1 MMPKPNH
8 LTEGPVLRSL
18 MALTVPIVFA
28 NILQTAYQLTDTFWV
43 GRLGAG
49 AVAAVSLSFPV
60 VFLLISLGSG
70 LGIAGTILV
79 AQHRGRGDQERV
91 DYISAQTVV
100 MMLAASVVVTVVG
113 YLSSAPAMRLMG
125 AAPQVLRDATAY
137 LQISF
142 LGMVFLFGFFVFQS
156 LMRGVGDVTT
166 PMLIV
171 LGTVLLNLG
180 LDPLFIF
187 GWGPVPAFGVSG
199 AALATIGTQGV
210 AMVVG
215 FALLLG
221 GRHGIHVHVRDL
233 APDLTLAG
241 SMFRLGLPASIEQ
254 STRALGLTAMVF
266 LVATFPTTVVAAYG
280 IGARILSFVII
291 PSLGLGMATTTLVG
305 QNLGAGLTERAD
317 HIARLSALVGMVVL
331 TALGVV
337 FFFTATPITAF
348 FVPGEAAVIAE
359 GARFIRLM
367 ALTFGFIGVQMVA
380 SGALRGAGATASA
393 MLLAIISLW
402 VLRFPLAVML
412 SKGTALGAGGLWW
425 AFPISNG
432 VAGAIA
438 ALWLLRGRWKH
449 TRIRALERSAPDL
462 SSEAG
467 E

>member
-1 MMPKPNH
+1 MPRANH
-8 LTEGPVLRSL
+8 LTEGPILRSL
-18 MALTVPIVFA
+18 AALTVPIVFA
-28 NILQTAYQLTDTFWV
+28 NILQTGYQLTDTFWV

-79 AQHRGRGDQERV
+79 AQHKGRRDQERV
-91 DYISAQTVV
+91 NYVSAQTVV

-113 YLSSAPAMRLMG
+113 TLASAPAMRLMG
-125 AAPQVLRDATAY
+125 AAPEVVRDAISY
-137 LQISF
+137 LRISF

-199 AALATIGTQGV
+199 AALATIGTQAV
-210 AMVVG
+210 AMAVG
-215 FALLLG
+215 FAMLLG
-221 GRHGIHVHVRDL
+221 GRRGIHVHLRDL
-233 APDLTLAG
+233 RPDLGLAA

-305 QNLGAGLTERAD
+305 QNLGAGNSDRAE

-331 TALGVV
+331 SLIGAV
-337 FFFTATPITAF
+337 FFVAAIPITAF
-348 FVPGEAAVIAE
+348 FVPGETAVIAE
-359 GARFIRLM
+359 GAHFIRLM
-367 ALTFGFIGVQMVA
+367 ALSFGFMGVQMVT
-380 SGALRGAGATASA
+380 SGTLRGAGATVSA

-402 VLRFPLAVML
+402 VLRFPLALIL
-412 SKGTALGAGGLWW
+412 SKGTALGAVGLWW
-425 AFPISNG
+425 AFPISN
-432 VAGAIA
+432 VLAGLIA
-438 ALWLLRGRWKH
+438 LLWLLGGRWKH
-449 TRIRALERSAPDL
+449 IRIEGVERIGTDL
-462 SSEAG
+462 TSE